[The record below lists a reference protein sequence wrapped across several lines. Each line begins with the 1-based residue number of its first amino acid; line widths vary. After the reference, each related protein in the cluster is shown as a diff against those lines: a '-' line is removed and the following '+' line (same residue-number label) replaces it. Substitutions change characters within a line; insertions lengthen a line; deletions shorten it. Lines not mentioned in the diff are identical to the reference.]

1 MELAAS
7 QQCQGSDSV
16 HGPTQWVKGSG
27 IVTAAAWVTAMARVQ
42 SLAYKLLRVPLKQIN
57 KINKSNI

>member
-27 IVTAAAWVTAMARVQ
+27 IVTAAAWVQFATVAG
-42 SLAYKLLRVPLKQIN
+42 I
-57 KINKSNI
+57 